1 MSDQDTP
8 HHLMRVRVRTS
19 VFRRL
24 QEIAYAET
32 YRTGD
37 HTSVSDLVRSA
48 LFDYIN
54 VYEAT
59 SKLYEMEAERVDS
72 RSSKAANN

>member
-1 MSDQDTP
+1 MSEQP
-8 HHLMRVRVRTS
+8 PAHHLMRVRVRTS

-24 QEIAYAET
+24 QQIADVET
-32 YRTGD
+32 ERTGD

-48 LFDYIN
+48 LFDYVN

-59 SKLYEMEAERVDS
+59 AKLYDMETSRVAET
-72 RSSKAANN
+72 SSKAANN